1 MPFLVFGMNAIVG
14 YCLDET
20 LWAPLFY
27 GHARGVDGAS
37 IPWQQYLNGQLLK
50 IASPP
55 NASLLFAIGAVLF
68 CWALMFLLYRRRLFV
83 KL

>member
-14 YCLDET
+14 YCFDEL

-27 GHARGVDGAS
+27 GHAHGADGSS
-37 IPWQQYLNGQLLK
+37 ITWQQYLNGQLLK
-50 IASPP
+50 IGSPA
-55 NASLLFAIGAVLF
+55 NASLLFAAGAVLF
-68 CWALMFLLYRRRLFV
+68 CWALMWLLYRRRIFV